1 MASHTPTPR
10 PRHDRRGRQ
19 LRPCLLQLEQRVVLS
34 IPGIT
39 GITFDTSGD
48 VFVSYDST
56 GYSSQQQQAVAE
68 FDINYDSLRSD
79 LVNASVFSTTGA
91 SAVAGAL
98 TTVAS
103 SASLPNIDSAASS
116 SNILELQP
124 DGQLFVFNPVSGT
137 SSQYDNLANYTANA
151 SNVFD
156 VQTKASVNLSSQIS
170 LAGATYGDF
179 GIYENSLVISAES
192 NNWDF
197 VMRLTY
203 GSSGGGGVATVLV
216 ASPASAGLSAS
227 PEGVA
232 VDSQGTVLTTLPYAP
247 EGSSTAIYV
256 PVGFNLFYDAGNSP
270 APFVPTLGLTSV
282 PDIDSVGITVDSQ
295 NNFILAV
302 GGSSL
307 YGGGPGIVHINSALT
322 AFLADPISDPDATPA
337 PTGITCQ
344 NVGGTNYLAY
354 TDAALDS
361 FSVHGELS
369 LFSGQ
374 VSPAQLRHAYGIDQ
388 IRFTSPGG
396 AAVAGD
402 GSGQTIAIVEEG
414 VDPTLGADLTTFDQY
429 FGIPAPPSFQ
439 VVDQNGVT
447 TQDLDIVG
455 EASLDVE
462 WAHAVAPGA
471 SIIVYNAAYEP
482 DNGTVSFENLLTAMQ
497 QASKLPGVSVV
508 TLSYAESE
516 PTLAASRLNE
526 QSLDSDFTTPGVT
539 FLAAAGDDGIYGDGG
554 YQIAAEYPAASPNVV
569 AVGGTSIV
577 IDSAGD
583 YPGTGTSGA
592 DTSGEVAWGDGTQS
606 GSAGGGGGGL
616 SAVEPEPAWQIGV
629 VPASMDPTDARA
641 LPDVSMDSGAADS
654 GTTQPYDVFTS
665 TLSGSSVSAAAVG
678 WLGDAGTSAAS
689 PIWAGLIAIA
699 DQGRVLA
706 GGTPLTGS
714 TQTLPALY
722 SLPAADFHDILSG
735 NNGDPAGPG
744 YDLATGLGTPV
755 ANLLVAG
762 LARYEIPSQMAI
774 KTEPLSSVGVGG
786 TFGLTVQVEDSLG
799 NAVSG
804 STVTVALGQNPGDAS
819 LGGTLTEPVVDGIAT
834 FAGLTLSQPGIGY
847 TLTVT
852 DSAIAGA
859 LTTNSITVTAGSNA
873 TKVGVTAL
881 PAAPVFGQ
889 TVTLDVTVSV
899 VSPGTV
905 VPSGTMTFEEGS
917 TTLGTATLT
926 DGVAEFSTTPAA
938 AGAETITIAYGGD
951 AFDQPSSKEFPLLV
965 GQAAATLGLGNLSFT
980 YNGSPHTA
988 VVTTTPGGLSG
999 VTVTYTEHGVAVTN
1013 PTQAGDYTVTA
1024 TLDNPNYTAP
1034 AATGTLVI
1042 GQAAPTLTWA
1052 DPGNITVG
1060 TPLGAA
1066 QLDAVASFDGILLP
1080 GALTYTPPAGT
1091 VLPTGSGQILMVSFT
1106 PADDTDFKTVTSSVP
1121 INVLQPPP
1129 HAMVIGEQPVFQRKL
1144 KSNGKPA
1151 GKAVLTGFTLDFN
1164 MPLSATAVSKPGNYE
1179 LDTVTYKKVK
1189 KSLVPV
1195 LHPIKRFTVTYTPA
1209 SDSVTL
1215 KLAGTQAFRT
1225 GGQITVLPGVT
1236 SDSVGALVGTT
1247 VFTITPGGK
1256 KIEPV

>member
-10 PRHDRRGRQ
+10 ARGDRRGRR
-19 LRPCLLQLEQRVVLS
+19 LRPCLLELEQRVVLS

-48 VFVSYDST
+48 VFVSYGGAGS
-56 GYSSQQQQAVAE
+56 GQQSVAE
-68 FDINYDSLRSD
+68 FAVDYQSFNYSLINAD
-79 LVNASVFSTTGA
+79 VFSTTGA
-91 SAVAGAL
+91 SALPGAL
-98 TTVAS
+98 TTVGA
-103 SASLPNIDSAASS
+103 SASLPNIDSTGGSN
-116 SNILELQP
+116 NILELQP
-124 DGQLFVFNPVSGT
+124 DGQLFVFNTVSGT
-137 SSQYDNLANYTANA
+137 SSQYDNMAKNYTANA
-151 SNVFD
+151 SSVFD
-156 VQTKASVNLSSQIS
+156 VQTNVQKDLSGQIS
-170 LAGATYGDF
+170 LAGATFGDF
-179 GIYENSLVISAES
+179 GIYENSLVVSAES

-203 GSSGGGGVATVLV
+203 GSSGGAATVLA
-216 ASPASAGLSAS
+216 ASPASGGLSAT

-232 VDSQGTVLTTLPYAP
+232 VDSQGTVLTTLPYLPA
-247 EGSSTAIYV
+247 GSATAMYV
-256 PVGFNLFYDAGNSP
+256 PVGFSLFYDTGSSP
-270 APFVPTLGLTSV
+270 APTVPTLGLTSV
-282 PDIDSVGITVDSQ
+282 PEIDAAGITVDSQ
-295 NNFILAV
+295 NNFLLAV
-302 GGSSL
+302 SSSSL

-322 AFLADPISDPDATPA
+322 AFLADPISDRNAIPV
-337 PTGITCQ
+337 PTGITYQ
-344 NVGGTNYLAY
+344 NVGGTDYLAY
-354 TDAALDS
+354 TDAALDT
-361 FSVHGELS
+361 FQVHGELA

-388 IRFTSPGG
+388 IRFTGTGG
-396 AAVAGD
+396 TTVAGD

-414 VDPTLGADLTTFDQY
+414 VDPTLGADLNTFDQF

-482 DNGTVSFENLLTAMQ
+482 DNGTASFENLLTAMQ
-497 QASKLPGVSVV
+497 QASKISGVSVV
-508 TLSYAESE
+508 TLSYAVSESAFAE
-516 PTLAASRLNE
+516 MGLDE
-526 QSLDSDFTTPGVT
+526 QSFDSDFTTPGVT
-539 FLAAAGDDGIYGDGG
+539 FLAASGDSGIYGDGG
-554 YQIAAEYPAASPNVV
+554 YVPAAEYPAASPNVV
-569 AVGGTSIV
+569 SVGGTSIV

-583 YPGTGTSGA
+583 YPGTGTSG
-592 DTSGEVAWGDGTQS
+592 EVAWGDGTQS
-606 GSAGGGGGGL
+606 GTAGGSGGGL
-616 SAVEPEPAWQIGV
+616 SAVEPEPTWQSGV
-629 VPASMDPTDARA
+629 VPASIDSVDARA
-641 LPDVSMDSGAADS
+641 LPDVSMDSGAA
-654 GTTQPYDVFTS
+654 QEYDVFTS

-678 WLGDAGTSAAS
+678 WLGDAGTSAAA

-706 GGTPLTGS
+706 GGTPLTGN

-722 SLPAADFHDILSG
+722 SLPTADFHDILYG

-755 ANLLVAG
+755 ANLLVPDLAG
-762 LARYEIPSQMAI
+762 YEIPSQMSI
-774 KTEPLSSVGVGG
+774 KTEPLSSVGAGG

-804 STVTVALGQNPGDAS
+804 SQVTVALGQNPGGAI
-819 LGGTLTEPVVDGIAT
+819 LGGTLTEPVKDGLAT
-834 FAGLTLSQPGIGY
+834 FSDLTLSQPGTGY

-859 LTTNSITVTAGSNA
+859 LTTTPITVTAGSN
-873 TKVGVTAL
+873 TTQIGVTAS

-889 TVTLDVTVSV
+889 TVTLDATVSV
-899 VSPGTV
+899 VSPGTG
-905 VPSGTMTFEEGS
+905 VPTGTVTFELGS
-917 TTLGTATLT
+917 KPLGTETLT
-926 DGVAEFSTTPAA
+926 DGAAEFSTTPTA
-938 AGAETITIAYGGD
+938 AGAETITIIYSGD
-951 AFDQPSSKEFPLLV
+951 AFDQPSKLAFSLTV
-965 GQAAATLGLGNLSFT
+965 GQAATTLGLGNLSVT

-988 VVTTTPGGLSG
+988 VVTTTPGGLAG
-999 VTVTYTEHGVAVTN
+999 VTVTYTQNGVAVTN
-1013 PTQAGDYTVTA
+1013 PTRAGDYTVTA
-1024 TLDNPNYTAP
+1024 NLDNPNYTAP
-1034 AATGTLVI
+1034 PVTGTLIV
-1042 GQAAPTLTWA
+1042 GQATPTLTWA

-1066 QLDAVASFDGILLP
+1066 QLDAIASFDGTRLP
-1080 GALTYTPPAGT
+1080 GVLTYTPPAGT
-1091 VLPTGSGQILMVSFT
+1091 VLPAGSGQTLMVSFT

-1129 HAMVIGEQPVFQRKL
+1129 HALVIGEQPVFQRKL
-1144 KSNGKPA
+1144 KNGKPV

-1164 MPLSATAVSKPGNYE
+1164 MPLSAAAVSNPGNYV
-1179 LDTVTYKKVK
+1179 LDTVTFKKVK

-1195 LHPIKRFTVTYTPA
+1195 LHPIKSFTVKYTPA

-1215 KLAGTQAFRT
+1215 KLAGTQSFPT
-1225 GGQITVLPGVT
+1225 GGQIKVLPGVT
-1236 SDSVGALVGTT
+1236 SNSGSVLTGTT

-1256 KIEPV
+1256 KIERSEEH